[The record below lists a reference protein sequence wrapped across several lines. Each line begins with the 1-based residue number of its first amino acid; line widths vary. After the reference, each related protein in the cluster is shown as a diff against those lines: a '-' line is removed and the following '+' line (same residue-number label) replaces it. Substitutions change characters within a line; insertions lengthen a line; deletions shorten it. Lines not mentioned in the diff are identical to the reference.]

1 MKRNVLIIVLLVA
14 QFFCTSIFS
23 QEEITPSYFSSTS
36 SNKNTPEILFNS
48 SNNYL
53 VDVVQIQT
61 TNSVNSVVLN
71 QKGLYNVA
79 DISQSNLTSQAVTQ
93 LGNKNYYSFNNY
105 NNTSPVNLS
114 VLQQGNANSLQIY
127 GTNSFMDGLKIV
139 QKSNFKNIVIKN
151 YK

>member
-23 QEEITPSYFSSTS
+23 QEEITPSYFSSTH

-48 SNNYL
+48 NNNYL

-61 TNSVNSVVLN
+61 ANSTNSVVLN
-71 QKGLYNVA
+71 QRGLYNVA
-79 DISQSNLTSQAVTQ
+79 DISQTNLTNQAVTQ

>member
-114 VLQQGNANSLQIY
+114 ILQQGNANSLQIY